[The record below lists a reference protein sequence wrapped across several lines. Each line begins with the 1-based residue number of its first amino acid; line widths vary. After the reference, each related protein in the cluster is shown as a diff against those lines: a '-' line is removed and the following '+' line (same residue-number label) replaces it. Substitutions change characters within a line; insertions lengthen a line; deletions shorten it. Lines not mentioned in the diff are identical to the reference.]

1 MKGFRIISLSL
12 NKHPI
17 LGTNEFK
24 FYDGDDKDTGSP
36 YFTILIGPNGT
47 GKSEILRCLL
57 LIFKDL
63 YQHLAGFD
71 FKHLHFFY
79 ELNYILDSVVYK
91 YTNTSGGKLIFLAE
105 TTNRYSKG
113 KLFKEDGGLIDYNS
127 DDYFKVFPLQI
138 VTQSIMM
145 TDKFFVPRNSDD
157 MLRFAPYHYLG
168 IRNRPQQSSTGYY
181 VRRTVELIIKA
192 VKEKY
197 FKKGIEKL
205 VKYIDSTG
213 SFIIQYKTSNT
224 KKFWNG
230 ELTAEDL
237 IEYFDE
243 IESKY
248 LNKQAPYKLSHFNSL
263 KKNSVALV
271 NIVEFINRLYNKSLL
286 KHISKSSAKYLN
298 FDLRNDEEMDFL
310 EKNQLNIDWLRKIGV
325 LSLPTIKFSDKDVEL
340 QKASSGEFHLFTTM
354 IGLMAS
360 IRKNSL
366 VIIDEPEISLH
377 PNWQMR
383 YIQFIRELFDETDRV
398 TSHLIIATHSHFL
411 ISDLPGENSN
421 IIGLKKKDGEIES
434 IEINK
439 DTYGWSAEQ
448 VLLDVFEVSTTRNY
462 VVAERLGILLDL
474 IGKENSSKEEVKE
487 KFFELNMDK
496 LGNLPNEDPL
506 KFAYD
511 IILKEY
517 IND

>member
-12 NKHPI
+12 TKHPI

-79 ELNYILDSVVYK
+79 ELNYILDGVVYK
-91 YTNTSGGKLIFLAE
+91 YTNTSDGKLIFLTE

-113 KLFKEDGGLIDYNS
+113 KLYRVDEELIEYNS
-127 DDYFKVFPLQI
+127 DDYFKIFPLQI
-138 VTQSIMM
+138 VAQSIMM

-230 ELTAEDL
+230 ELTAEHL
-237 IEYFDE
+237 IEYFKE

-248 LNKQAPYKLSHFNSL
+248 RNKQAPYKLGHFNSL
-263 KKNSVALV
+263 KKNSVTLV
-271 NIVEFINRLYNKSLL
+271 NIVEFINRLYNKNLL

-298 FDLRNDEEMDFL
+298 FDLRVDYEMDFL
-310 EKNQLNIDWLRKIGV
+310 EKNQYSIDWLRKIGL

-360 IRKNSL
+360 TRANSL
-366 VIIDEPEISLH
+366 IIIDEPEISLH
-377 PNWQMR
+377 PNWQMK
-383 YIQFIRELFDETDRV
+383 YIQFIRELFDETDRI
-398 TSHLIIATHSHFL
+398 TSHIIIATHSHFL
-411 ISDLPGENSN
+411 ISDLQVENSN
-421 IIGLKKKDGEIES
+421 IIGLKKKDGQIES
-434 IEINK
+434 MEINK
-439 DTYGWSAEQ
+439 DTYGWSAED
-448 VLLDVFEVSTTRNY
+448 VLYNIFNVRTSLNY
-462 VVAERLGILLDL
+462 YLEADLTELLGLIAMNSNEKLRMQEIL
-474 IGKENSSKEEVKE
+474 
-487 KFFELNMDK
+487 DK
-496 LGNLPNEDPL
+496 LVKLPQRKNDPL
-506 KFAYD
+506 QE
-511 IILKEY
+511 IIIEAKDY
-517 IND
+517 IDKI